1 MKQGNVA
8 PQGKWTG
15 NPSGGVKAPE
25 ALILPDPGKRFSDT
39 AARLEMLAGG
49 HPMEDWLRFMAKLA
63 HAQHVAATT
72 LSPLAGV
79 EPSVV
84 GQSVEARMPPLAA
97 DVHRRD
103 PAWRDGLAML
113 LADFDGGP
121 MPPQVKAV
129 IAELR
134 RRYAAA
140 I

>member
-63 HAQHVAATT
+63 RAQNAAAAALAPVTAPDPSIVAQA
-72 LSPLAGV
+72 V
-79 EPSVV
+79 D
-84 GQSVEARMPPLAA
+84 ARMPPLAA
-97 DVHRRD
+97 DGHHRD
-103 PAWRDGLAML
+103 PVWRDGLTPVAGRL
-113 LADFDGGP
+113 W
-121 MPPQVKAV
+121 
-129 IAELR
+129 R
-134 RRYAAA
+134 RPDAAA
-140 I
+140 GGNDHLRIARA